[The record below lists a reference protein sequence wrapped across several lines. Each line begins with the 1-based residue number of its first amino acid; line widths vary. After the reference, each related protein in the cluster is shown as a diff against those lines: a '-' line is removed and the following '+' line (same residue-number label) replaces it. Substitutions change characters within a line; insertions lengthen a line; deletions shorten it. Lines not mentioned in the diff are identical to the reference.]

1 MSIKILKEDLKNNS
15 LKNIY
20 VFYGEEEYLKKYYID
35 KIEETILDDNFKSL
49 NKIVLDG
56 KVEDEKIIEA
66 CETMPF
72 FSERKLVVVKNSDRF
87 NSKGSAKSK
96 KNEEEFIKYVENIP
110 KYICLVFYEDT
121 IDKRLKIVKG
131 IKNNGLLVE
140 FQYLK
145 QPELV

>member
-72 FSERKLVVVKNSDRF
+72 FSEES
-87 NSKGSAKSK
+87 
-96 KNEEEFIKYVENIP
+96 
-110 KYICLVFYEDT
+110 
-121 IDKRLKIVKG
+121 
-131 IKNNGLLVE
+131 LLW
-140 FQYLK
+140 
-145 QPELV
+145 